1 MKNLKFVSEIVLAG
15 LLFALP
21 LAGCSNEQEQQ
32 SRSSAKPYPLDT
44 CLVCG
49 MKLGEMGKPYTF
61 VYQAQ
66 QIEVCSKSE
75 KTMFDNDPAKY
86 MKKLA
91 DAEAALKK

>member
-1 MKNLKFVSEIVLAG
+1 MKNLKFVSEIILAG
-15 LLFALP
+15 LLFVLP

-32 SRSSAKPYPLDT
+32 SMADAKPYPLNT

-61 VYQAQ
+61 VYQGQ
-66 QIEVCSKSE
+66 QIEVCDKSE
-75 KTMFDNDPAKY
+75 KSSFDKDPAKY